1 MWKKIATLVLL
12 FSLTG
17 CATPLKVA
25 TGSPVSDYLLASL
38 MQHAT
43 GEIMAGA
50 SQGVMSAFNDNPYEC
65 RNPVRVRDMV
75 FCEEKW

>member
-1 MWKKIATLVLL
+1 MWKVCAILTLL

-17 CATPLKVA
+17 CAAPVIVY

-38 MQHAT
+38 MQQAT
-43 GEIMAGA
+43 GEMLSGA
-50 SQGVMSAFNDNPYEC
+50 AQGVMSALVDNPYEC
-65 RNPVRVRDMV
+65 RHVVRVRDMV